1 MKKTTKVLLATTMSL
16 STLLGA
22 SISTVPVQQE
32 AHAATVPHYSYH
44 GYIGKDASF
53 LTDKYFVNAIKHQNV
68 KFNDVKLAKTNSKT
82 SIEKYDQKF
91 NGITSDGQKANQ
103 LQFVVKDDVS
113 LSGLQKAYG
122 QQLKSKTPQSAD
134 KQSGIFYYQP
144 KKNQLG
150 IWFVVNHNK
159 VVEVAMGYAPYTTS
173 K

>member
-22 SISTVPVQQE
+22 SISTAPVQHD
-32 AHAATVPHYSYH
+32 AHAATVPHYSYY
-44 GYIGKDASF
+44 GYIGKNASF
-53 LTDKYFVNAIKHQNV
+53 LTDKNFVNAVKHQNV
-68 KFNDVKLAKTNSKT
+68 KFNNVKLVKTNSKA

-113 LSGLQKAYG
+113 LSEIQKAYG
-122 QQLKSKTPQSAD
+122 NQLKSQNPQNED
-134 KQSGIFYYQP
+134 KQSGIYYYQP
-144 KKNQLG
+144 KKNHLG
-150 IWFVVNHNK
+150 IWFVVDHNR